1 MPFFQSPKPKEF
13 RVKEL
18 NSSLSAE
25 GMCWGSLQCFWGT
38 VKESADSCHA
48 NCTLYHDG
56 SVRLSSQLPLQYIYT
71 ITQTD
76 KTHES
81 EKTTWGM
88 FLYQISVWHEINPA
102 DRSVFL
108 MTMKYNHFFT
118 SKYQSCVLT
127 FISHFSLISSTQK
140 YTLTFRCDLRYCLEQ
155 WFPNLSWRTPCPA
168 HFVCL
173 PNQTHPI

>member
-108 MTMKYNHFFT
+108 MTMKYNHF
-118 SKYQSCVLT
+118 S
-127 FISHFSLISSTQK
+127 
-140 YTLTFRCDLRYCLEQ
+140 
-155 WFPNLSWRTPCPA
+155 
-168 HFVCL
+168 L
-173 PNQTHPI
+173 PNIRVVCWHSYHISVWFHPHKNTHWRLDVICAIV